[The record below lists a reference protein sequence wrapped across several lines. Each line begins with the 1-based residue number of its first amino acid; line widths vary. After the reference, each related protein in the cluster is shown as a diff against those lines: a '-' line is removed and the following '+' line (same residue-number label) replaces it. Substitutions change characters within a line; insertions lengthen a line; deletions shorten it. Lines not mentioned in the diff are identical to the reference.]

1 MKIFKIVRKFKKN
14 YCIISEKGGVI
25 VLSNGENFYKQYV
38 NGDDC
43 AFEHV
48 LAYYYEGLVYFI
60 SRYTHSVFDAE
71 EIANDCFLYIA
82 IHKNKYNFKT
92 SLKTYLYTIG
102 RSKAINFLRKNKK
115 YLLNDNIENHLDL
128 TKSEDFQKT
137 LENKETKAIILN
149 AISSLPK
156 DMQNAVYLFYYE
168 EMSYKQIA
176 NVLKK
181 SSKQI
186 DNILFR
192 AKKILKEK
200 LLKEV
205 DILE

>member
-1 MKIFKIVRKFKKN
+1 M
-14 YCIISEKGGVI
+14 
-25 VLSNGENFYKQYV
+25 
-38 NGDDC
+38 
-43 AFEHV
+43 
-48 LAYYYEGLVYFI
+48 
-60 SRYTHSVFDAE
+60 
-71 EIANDCFLYIA
+71 
-82 IHKNKYNFKT
+82 
-92 SLKTYLYTIG
+92 
-102 RSKAINFLRKNKK
+102 
-115 YLLNDNIENHLDL
+115 LNDNIENHLDL

>member
-1 MKIFKIVRKFKKN
+1 MLNYILKENCISADSTQPIVD
-14 YCIISEKGGVI
+14 YLISLGIKENDVDSFINKPRESDE
-25 VLSNGENFYKQYV
+25 LSPW
-38 NGDDC
+38 
-43 AFEHV
+43 
-48 LAYYYEGLVYFI
+48 
-60 SRYTHSVFDAE
+60 
-71 EIANDCFLYIA
+71 
-82 IHKNKYNFKT
+82 
-92 SLKTYLYTIG
+92 
-102 RSKAINFLRKNKK
+102 
-115 YLLNDNIENHLDL
+115 LLNN
-128 TKSEDFQKT
+128 
-137 LENKETKAIILN
+137 
-149 AISSLPK
+149 
-156 DMQNAVYLFYYE
+156 MQNAVYLFYYE

>member
-1 MKIFKIVRKFKKN
+1 M
-14 YCIISEKGGVI
+14 
-25 VLSNGENFYKQYV
+25 
-38 NGDDC
+38 
-43 AFEHV
+43 
-48 LAYYYEGLVYFI
+48 
-60 SRYTHSVFDAE
+60 
-71 EIANDCFLYIA
+71 
-82 IHKNKYNFKT
+82 
-92 SLKTYLYTIG
+92 
-102 RSKAINFLRKNKK
+102 
-115 YLLNDNIENHLDL
+115 LNDNIENYLDL
-128 TKSEDFQKT
+128 TQSEDFQKT
-137 LENKETKAIILN
+137 LENKEAKAIILD
-149 AISSLPK
+149 AISSLPE

-192 AKKILKEK
+192 AKKLLKEK